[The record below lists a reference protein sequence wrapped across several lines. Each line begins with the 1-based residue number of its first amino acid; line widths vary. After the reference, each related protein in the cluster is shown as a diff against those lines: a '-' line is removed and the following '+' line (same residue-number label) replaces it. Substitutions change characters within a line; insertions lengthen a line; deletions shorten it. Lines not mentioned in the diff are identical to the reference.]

1 MECSAL
7 NAHFYGKNIVP
18 CPSCICGGFESPYH
32 FLFVCPKYTV
42 ARNMYLPNNLTDYTT
57 HDLLF
62 GKESEPVS
70 ENETLFLQVQD
81 FIIKNQVGSWI
92 PLDERFCPSPK
103 IRHHLHLFIII
114 TFTFTRGYLSLGSG

>member
-7 NAHFYGKNIVP
+7 NAHLYRKNIVP
-18 CPSCICGGFESPYH
+18 SPSCICCGFESPYH

-42 ARNMYLPNNLTDYTT
+42 ASNMYLLNNPMNYTT

-70 ENETLFLQVQD
+70 ENERLFLQVQD
-81 FIIKNQVGSWI
+81 FIIK
-92 PLDERFCPSPK
+92 
-103 IRHHLHLFIII
+103 
-114 TFTFTRGYLSLGSG
+114 SGRYVNSFG